1 MINLLPDEQQKDIRA
16 ARTNT
21 LLLRYLILLVGA
33 MIFLLGAFGVTY
45 LSLTSSARQADEVR
59 AENEQAATGYQ
70 ETQADAT
77 QLRNNLSSAKSL
89 FDNELRYSKMLLRLS
104 ALLPKGSSLDSFS
117 VNTDSFSQ
125 PTTLSVSVI
134 GEQQAR
140 QLEENFKNS
149 PYITGATMTGI
160 SVNTERQGYTVTL
173 SFTFNRSIAQ

>member
-70 ETQADAT
+70 ETHAAAT
-77 QLRNNLSSAKSL
+77 QLRNNLFSAKSL
-89 FDNELRYSKMLLRLS
+89 FENELRYSKMLLRLS
-104 ALLPKGSSLDSFS
+104 ALLP
-117 VNTDSFSQ
+117 
-125 PTTLSVSVI
+125 
-134 GEQQAR
+134 E
-140 QLEENFKNS
+140 
-149 PYITGATMTGI
+149 GA
-160 SVNTERQGYTVTL
+160 
-173 SFTFNRSIAQ
+173 